1 MKLELS
7 TNVVAGTDRGG
18 ENLLLVVRF
27 STLEEPTPEYLE
39 ANFDAAWDACVAA
52 LPTEED
58 EDLWVVDED
67 GAKDLWVVDEDGT
80 PTLMSHLTN
89 GYKFSVDWSVSYV
102 RDQARRVAF
111 GDEWVKRLK
120 SGEYSVQEELFVD
133 GNAE

>member
-18 ENLLLVVRF
+18 EDLFLVVRC
-27 STLEEPTPEYLE
+27 STFEEPTQEYLG
-39 ANFDAAWDACVAA
+39 AHFDAAWDACVAA
-52 LPTEED
+52 LPTTEPPGGSCDGFWVED
-58 EDLWVVDED
+58 VD
-67 GAKDLWVVDEDGT
+67 GVSTLFSGT
-80 PTLMSHLTN
+80 TP
-89 GYKFSVDWSVSYV
+89 YEFSVDWAVSYV

-120 SGEYSVQEELFVD
+120 SEEYSTQEELFVD